1 MISQNTFPTR
11 FTTIDELTR
20 RYYDKLTG
28 EDECYFL
35 GEFTTRKGYR
45 YSETNRTIINFK
57 KPMDRCGTLEWKYKQ
72 LAINEC
78 ADAFAI
84 ALNPFSLDTMTFV
97 PVPPSNM
104 KNHEL
109 YDDRLVRM
117 LKIVGEKVGV
127 LRISECV
134 EQTKPLRSSHDST
147 YALKPHEL
155 IDAYEFR
162 NHRRTPRPTT
172 IAIVDDVI
180 TTGAHFKAM
189 ESILLEQYP
198 GINVIGLFLARAIS
212 LPPDLSHI
220 FSDVSTSN

>member
-11 FTTIDELTR
+11 FTIIDELTR
-20 RYYDKLTG
+20 RYHDKLTG

-35 GEFTTRKGYR
+35 GEFTARKGYK

-57 KPMDRCGTLEWKYKQ
+57 KSMDRSGTPEWKYKQ

-104 KNHEL
+104 KDHEL

-117 LKIVGEKVGV
+117 LKIVGKKVGF

-134 EQTKPLRSSHDST
+134 EQTKPLRSSRGST
-147 YALKPHEL
+147 YKPTPSD
-155 IDAYEFR
+155 IIKAYEFR

-189 ESILLEQYP
+189 KSILLEQYP
-198 GINVIGLFLARAIS
+198 GINVIGLFLARRI
-212 LPPDLSHI
+212 LPDLTHI
-220 FSDVSTSN
+220 FSPVDPYG

>member
-11 FTTIDELTR
+11 FTKIDEFNHHFHHH
-20 RYYDKLTG
+20 LTG

-35 GEFTTRKGYR
+35 GEYTPGEGSE
-45 YSETNRTIINFK
+45 YSETNRTIIKFK
-57 KPMDRCGTLEWKYKQ
+57 RSMDRSGTPEWKYKQ
-72 LAINEC
+72 LKIKEC

-97 PVPPSNM
+97 PVPPSKM

-117 LKIVGEKVGV
+117 LKIVGARVGV

-134 EQTKPLRSSHDST
+134 EQTKPLRSSRGST
-147 YALKPHEL
+147 YKPTPSD
-155 IDAYEFR
+155 IIKAYEFR

-189 ESILLEQYP
+189 KSILLEQYP
-198 GINVIGLFLARAIS
+198 GINVIGLFLARRIF
-212 LPPDLSHI
+212 PDLTHI
-220 FSDVSTSN
+220 FSPVDPYG